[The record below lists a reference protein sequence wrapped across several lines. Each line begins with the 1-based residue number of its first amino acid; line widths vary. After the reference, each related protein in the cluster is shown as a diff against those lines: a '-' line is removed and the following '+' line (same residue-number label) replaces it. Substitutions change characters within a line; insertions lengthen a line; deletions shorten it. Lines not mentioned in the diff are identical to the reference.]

1 MYRNSCSKIIL
12 VFCLQ
17 YFAVTVCSAG
27 DSRCPSLAASYQFS
41 NCSLPADAASKLWIE
56 DFRAFRNAVYRN
68 DTAAVKSFFK
78 FPLKGDTWFLVLS
91 EKELQSKSS
100 NEKFGTFTAVD
111 FNKYYSKIFPVHFI
125 TTLLK
130 VKSEELYNKGEYE
143 TPEFR
148 ENSTTTYK
156 MHASFD
162 KEEQRLSLNLNFNV
176 VEKDEQGE
184 VIDGGESTVI
194 YIFRVL
200 KNGHLQF
207 DKIMLAG

>member
-1 MYRNSCSKIIL
+1 MYRNSCSKIVL
-12 VFCLQ
+12 VLCLQ
-17 YFAVTVCSAG
+17 YFAVTVCGAG
-27 DSRCPSLAASYQFS
+27 DFLCPSLSSSHQFD
-41 NCSLPADAASKLWIE
+41 NRSLPADSAKRLWIE

-100 NEKFGTFTAVD
+100 NEKFGAFAASD
-111 FNKYYSKIFPVHFI
+111 FNQYYSKIFPVHFI

-130 VKSEELYNKGEYE
+130 IKSEELYSKGAYE
-143 TPEFR
+143 TVELR